1 MRFNLVHKLQSAAST
16 GRKFVVLLCLLLV
29 NSFFIRAHESEI
41 VRVDERTYDVRIFF
55 RFDNATLHADYLNNA
70 QTLERL
76 DSILTTYG
84 IESLDSVKVIAYSSP
99 EGAYQYNVAL
109 SKRRAQSMRRYLAA
123 AYPDLESKLIV
134 SSGDESWHD
143 LRALIASDRRLGESS
158 RKAMLD
164 IIDSPASPDIKE
176 QRLRSLE
183 AYRYLYS
190 SYFKKLRYA
199 AFRLVFPVGTPIIP
213 GIPDIYGLD
222 DDDLYNIPD
231 EPLVGPGLTGY
242 KRYAALADSTA
253 HAGRANPADSIA
265 AANNV
270 NPADSSRVSG
280 DRTTAYNFTV
290 LEDGVKLDTTFNN
303 PPRYHWPLFA
313 VSTNVIYDLAFVADY
328 LYFTPNFAIEVPIG
342 QKWSVLGEYTFPW
355 WLSDAN
361 DKAWE
366 VLKWDI
372 GVRRWLS
379 PHNPAHRMDVL
390 SGHFAGIDLSAGYY
404 DVEPLHNGY
413 QGEFQS
419 VGLEYGYAW
428 KLNEFWRLDASLGIG
443 WMGTHFRYYE
453 ADATDAHL
461 VYQHNGKLNVF
472 GPTKANVSFKYIFS
486 RSGKYRRA
494 VR

>member
-1 MRFNLVHKLQSAAST
+1 M
-16 GRKFVVLLCLLLV
+16 
-29 NSFFIRAHESEI
+29 RAHTGEI
-41 VRVDERTYDVRIFF
+41 LRVDERTYDVRIFF
-55 RFDNATLHADYLNNA
+55 RFDDATLRSDYLDNA

-76 DSILTTYG
+76 DSILSTYG

-123 AYPDLESKLIV
+123 AYPDLEPKLV
-134 SSGDESWHD
+134 VGSGDESWHD
-143 LRALIASDRRLGESS
+143 LRSLIADDPRLGERS
-158 RKAMLD
+158 RQAMLD
-164 IIDSPASPDIKE
+164 IIDSPASPDVKE
-176 QRLRSLE
+176 RRLCSFE

-222 DDDLYNIPD
+222 DDDLYNVPD

-242 KRYAALADSTA
+242 KRNAALADSTA
-253 HAGRANPADSIA
+253 RAG
-265 AANNV
+265 NV
-270 NPADSSRVSG
+270 NPAD
-280 DRTTAYNFTV
+280 NFTV

-313 VSTNVIYDLAFVADY
+313 VSTNAIYDLAFVADFM
-328 LYFTPNFAIEVPIG
+328 YFTPNFAIEVPIG

-361 DKAWE
+361 DSAWQM
-366 VLKWDI
+366 LKWDL

-390 SGHFAGIDLSAGYY
+390 SGHFAGIDLGAGYY
-404 DVEPLHNGY
+404 DVEPLHKGY
-413 QGEFQS
+413 QGEFQT

-428 KLNEFWRLDASLGIG
+428 KLNEFWRLDASFGIG

-461 VYQHNGKLNVF
+461 VYQHSGKLNWF

-494 VR
+494 GR